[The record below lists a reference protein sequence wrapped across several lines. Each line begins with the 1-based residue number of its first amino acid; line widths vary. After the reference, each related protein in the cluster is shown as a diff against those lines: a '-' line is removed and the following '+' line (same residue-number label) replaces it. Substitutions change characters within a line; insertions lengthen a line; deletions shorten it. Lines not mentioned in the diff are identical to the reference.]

1 MKASNMANLYL
12 CKAEWRKKHI
22 FLLFTA
28 VAIGLIFFINN
39 HGWPGGVIGQ
49 KNFQIFSI
57 FFLIKKIKFP
67 LSEF

>member
-28 VAIGLIFFINN
+28 VAIGLN
-39 HGWPGGVIGQ
+39 WAGVIGQ

>member
-28 VAIGLIFFINN
+28 VAIGLN
-39 HGWPGGVIGQ
+39 WAGVIGQ

-57 FFLIKKIKFP
+57 FFNKKK
-67 LSEF
+67 